1 MWSCI
6 YTNSSFDALC
16 SSSNRLI
23 MHSKWKDRPKDKI
36 GLGNVDPRW
45 LKVRRQEY
53 LNSGDFATPNEIKDP
68 DKDHQGC

>member
-1 MWSCI
+1 
-6 YTNSSFDALC
+6 
-16 SSSNRLI
+16 